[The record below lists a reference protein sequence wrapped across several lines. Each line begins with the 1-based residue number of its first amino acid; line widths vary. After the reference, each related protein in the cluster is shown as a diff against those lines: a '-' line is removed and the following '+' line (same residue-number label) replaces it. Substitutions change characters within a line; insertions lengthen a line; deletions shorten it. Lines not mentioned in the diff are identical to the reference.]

1 MRAHLEYTGEEGKGR
16 GQYVRDLHTSEQC
29 EHSAV
34 VEIFGSVCSYILLVF
49 KTSDVVNGK

>member
-34 VEIFGSVCSYILLVF
+34 VEILLVF